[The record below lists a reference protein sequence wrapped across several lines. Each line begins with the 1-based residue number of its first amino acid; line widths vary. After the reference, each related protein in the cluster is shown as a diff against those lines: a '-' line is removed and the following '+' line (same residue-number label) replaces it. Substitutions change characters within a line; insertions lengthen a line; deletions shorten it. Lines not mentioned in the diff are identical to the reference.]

1 MKIFRLIL
9 LSIASLLV
17 FSGCQ
22 TTPTAPVKPR
32 IDPSL
37 PTVTGLKVLSDVTEI
52 GFEWAPK
59 YDERVAGYFVY
70 RSNPKEQSTKLHRV
84 ATIKDRYSSH
94 FVDTKLLPQTK
105 YYYRF
110 STFSKDKRESVPS
123 EMVTVSTKRMI
134 SSVSFLKA
142 IVGLPNRV
150 KVIWRPLDYPM
161 VEAYIIERNDLSSMD
176 WKKIATVQGR
186 LSAEYIDSGLK
197 NNYLYKY
204 RIRVKTFNG
213 LISAPSQIVEA
224 STKPLPPI
232 IQNVRA
238 THDLPKKIDLTWD
251 VSSKPDISYYKIYR
265 APNSMLFYSYHAKTK
280 ENKFEDL
287 INQNGKSYYY
297 KITAI
302 DKDGLESPKQPSPV
316 VGSTLTVPMAVSIN
330 SIRED
335 GNSVMLSWMANDDR
349 AVSYNIKKEYNDG
362 TQNITGLSSFSYQ
375 DRDVIPGIEY
385 KYSVVAIDKY
395 GLESKP
401 SEPIVITIPKP

>member
-32 IDPSL
+32 VDPSL

-52 GFEWAPK
+52 GFEWTPK

-123 EMVTVSTKRMI
+123 EMITISTKRMI

-161 VEAYIIERNDLSSMD
+161 VESYIVERNDLSSMD

-213 LISAPSQIVEA
+213 LTSAPSQIVEA

-232 IQNVRA
+232 VQNVRA

-251 VSSKPDISYYKIYR
+251 VSSRPDISYYKIYR
-265 APNSMLFYSYHAKTK
+265 APTSMFFYSYHAKTK
-280 ENKFEDL
+280 ENRFEDL
-287 INQNGKSYYY
+287 INENGKSYYY
-297 KITAI
+297 KITAV
-302 DKDGLESPKQPSPV
+302 DKDGLESLKQPSPI

-330 SIRED
+330 SIRQD

-349 AVSYNIKKEYNDG
+349 AVSYNIKKEYDG
-362 TQNITGLSSFSYQ
+362 KIQNITGLRSFSYQ

-401 SEPIVITIPKP
+401 SEPIVISIPKP